1 MNDNLKNYEVQPD
14 AEVWTNINRELR
26 RRAAR
31 RQAVTACA
39 ATLLLASAIVAVV
52 AWPSTKEE
60 AVQPSSQPVAAM
72 NVGEVTLGR
81 QPDIAQDQ
89 PAVDARLAM
98 GGSPREAVTS
108 TAATT
113 LSENCEPQQ
122 SSPAMAV
129 EPLTVKRET
138 AEAVAQPIRNTEA
151 EGLVPAVAHL
161 ATDASEP
168 VVAENVPVAARS
180 TSSKAVQP
188 TVQDTILWIP
198 NAFMPGSDQVEI
210 TRFRPRLNQPD
221 ASVSNYRMVIF
232 NRGGHVVFT
241 TRDMAQGW
249 DGTYK
254 GEEMPQG
261 AYIYA
266 ITYTDKDG
274 VQHQRRGTATLI
286 R

>member
-81 QPDIAQDQ
+81 QPDMAQAQ
-89 PAVDARLAM
+89 PPVGTHQGM
-98 GGSPREAVTS
+98 GGSPHEVVTS
-108 TAATT
+108 TAATIP
-113 LSENCEPQQ
+113 SENCRPQQ
-122 SSPAMAV
+122 NNPALDV
-129 EPLTVKRET
+129 EPLVVKRET
-138 AEAVAQPIRNTEA
+138 AEA

-168 VVAENVPVAARS
+168 VVAENVPVEARS

-274 VQHQRRGTATLI
+274 VQHQRRGTAALI